1 MLQKR
6 KLSNLALEYDYN
18 MKKVL
23 YILVLVLL
31 VACNSDSANDCFQ
44 KTGSIIQQEVSVSS
58 FEKILVN
65 RNVELILMDGPDTK
79 VVIQTGEN
87 LINDVEAI
95 VVGNELRLTD
105 SNTCNYV
112 RNYAPTKII
121 VTAPNITEIRTSS
134 QFDVSSDGV
143 LSYDSLELFSE
154 DFNVS
159 GTFTVGDF
167 RLQLDVTTLKIT
179 ANNLSS
185 FYISG
190 STETVFIGF
199 FSGSGRFEG
208 ANLIA
213 ENISVSHRGSND
225 MVVNPQATLRGVLRG
240 TGDLISFSE
249 PPIVEIEQLYT
260 GRLIFY

>member
-1 MLQKR
+1 MK
-6 KLSNLALEYDYN
+6 NTVYIVFLA
-18 MKKVL
+18 VL
-23 YILVLVLL
+23 F
-31 VACNSDSANDCFQ
+31 ACNSESANDCFQ
-44 KTGSIIQQEVSVSS
+44 KSGTEIRIDATTGS

-65 RNVELILMDGPDTK
+65 RNIELILKEGPEIK
-79 VVIQTGEN
+79 VLIQSGKN

-95 VVGNELRLTD
+95 VVGNELRLSD
-105 SNTCNYV
+105 NNTCNYV
-112 RNYAPTKII
+112 RDYAATKVL

-167 RLQLDVTTLKIT
+167 RLQVDVTNLKVT
-179 ANNLSS
+179 SNNLSS
-185 FYISG
+185 FYVSG
-190 STETVFIGF
+190 NADTVFIGF
-199 FSGSGRFEG
+199 FSGIGRFEG

-213 ENISVSHRGSND
+213 QNINVTHRGSND
-225 MVVNPQATLRGVLRG
+225 MIVNPQQSLRGVLRG
-240 TGDLISFSE
+240 TGDLISVTE

-260 GRLIFY
+260 GRLYFY